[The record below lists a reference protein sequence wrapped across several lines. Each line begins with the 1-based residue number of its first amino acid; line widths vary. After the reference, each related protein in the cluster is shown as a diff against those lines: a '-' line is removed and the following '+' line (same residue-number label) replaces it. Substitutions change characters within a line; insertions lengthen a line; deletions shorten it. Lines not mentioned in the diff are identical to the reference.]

1 MDVSRP
7 KCLPVIRD
15 YVPKTAIVYLVRYI
29 LSARA
34 KLPIPRTAEYYRLR
48 KTATQNQP
56 TSKPKNLHKVGNW
69 RFAQL
74 AEFVPYFLTER
85 LAGMWKRRVLNYMI
99 YLSVDWD
106 ISVGIATRYGLDG
119 PGIESRYGRDSSH
132 PSRPALGLTQAPTQ
146 WVPGLSRGYSCRGV
160 ALTTHPIYCRGE
172 RVELYLYSPSGS
184 SWPVI
189 EWP

>member
-1 MDVSRP
+1 VDVSRP

-34 KLPIPRTAEYYRLR
+34 KLLIPRTVECYRLR

-56 TSKPKNLHKVGNW
+56 TSQPKSLRKVGNW

-85 LAGMWKRRVLNYMI
+85 LAGMGKRRTVNDMI
-99 YLSVDWD
+99 YL
-106 ISVGIATRYGLDG
+106 
-119 PGIESRYGRDSSH
+119 
-132 PSRPALGLTQAPTQ
+132 
-146 WVPGLSRGYSCRGV
+146 
-160 ALTTHPIYCRGE
+160 
-172 RVELYLYSPSGS
+172 
-184 SWPVI
+184 
-189 EWP
+189 